1 MMGLKT
7 VIRVFLVLVS
17 MNTYS
22 QNNNY
27 QSIILSPELLT
38 NANSIIRLNNVTIEI
53 KAYNKMLKAE
63 TYCYCLKVFY
73 PKMWIEYFL

>member
-53 KAYNKMLKAE
+53 KAYNKMQIKQKRIV
-63 TYCYCLKVFY
+63 TV
-73 PKMWIEYFL
+73 

>member
-7 VIRVFLVLVS
+7 VIRVYPVLIS
-17 MNTYS
+17 MSTYS

-27 QSIILSPELLT
+27 QSLILSPELLT

-53 KAYNKMLKAE
+53 KNL
-63 TYCYCLKVFY
+63 
-73 PKMWIEYFL
+73 

>member
-1 MMGLKT
+1 MGLKT

-53 KAYNKMLKAE
+53 KAYNKMQIKQKRIV
-63 TYCYCLKVFY
+63 TV
-73 PKMWIEYFL
+73 

>member
-1 MMGLKT
+1 
-7 VIRVFLVLVS
+7 

-53 KAYNKMLKAE
+53 KAYNKMQIKQKRIV
-63 TYCYCLKVFY
+63 TV
-73 PKMWIEYFL
+73 